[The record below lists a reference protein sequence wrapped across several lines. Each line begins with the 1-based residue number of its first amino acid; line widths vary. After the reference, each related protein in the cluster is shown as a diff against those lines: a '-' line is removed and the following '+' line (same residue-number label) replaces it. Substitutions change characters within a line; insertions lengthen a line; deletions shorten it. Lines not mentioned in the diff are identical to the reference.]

1 MALVFSP
8 SSGSHG
14 SFHCE
19 EASTSSIHPWASPVL
34 FVAVCLHLQRQE
46 EVFLSFFFF
55 FNLPSP
61 NLSYPIPW
69 YLFFLIFFFFFLPA
83 LQKTDSL
90 VLAKFLLWAAFLTTQ
105 FKSGLASHLQPLS
118 RSVLHIPHQT
128 WCYLVYPFTFLPS
141 ISHYFNVNTMRR

>member
-69 YLFFLIFFFFFLPA
+69 YLFFLIFFFFLSQLCRRLTHWFWLSFSSEQPSWLPNLNQGLPA
-83 LQKTDSL
+83 ISSHSH
-90 VLAKFLLWAAFLTTQ
+90 VLFFIFLIKLDVILFIHLLFYHLSPTT
-105 FKSGLASHLQPLS
+105 S
-118 RSVLHIPHQT
+118 
-128 WCYLVYPFTFLPS
+128 
-141 ISHYFNVNTMRR
+141 M